1 MPPKA
6 KKAKTSNDNTSA
18 SKKEARATSAQGGNK
33 RRIVELAQDAD
44 AVLSKCRQLREELKR
59 KHHEKDLQK
68 TSSNSLST
76 GFHNQEEDEEDVIEV
91 PLKIEQN
98 DTDIAAVSNNDNNM
112 IESLQGKSIIEVSE
126 MSSMEVVEAI
136 ESVAVQI
143 ANQVLLKK
151 GFTLEIPSRS
161 ASNQI
166 YVPELDRI
174 VLGEKR
180 GTRSFLNVK
189 VSSIANDR

>member
-6 KKAKTSNDNTSA
+6 KKAAKTSKGSTASA
-18 SKKEARATSAQGGNK
+18 SNKVRTGSTQSGTK

-44 AVLSKCRQLREELKR
+44 AVLSKCRKLREELKR
-59 KHHEKDLQK
+59 NSDSDQRMQK
-68 TSSNSLST
+68 KSAGGLMKANLKMEQD
-76 GFHNQEEDEEDVIEV
+76 NDDEVIAV
-91 PLKIEQN
+91 
-98 DTDIAAVSNNDNNM
+98 VSNNDNNSNNV

-126 MSSMEVVEAI
+126 MSPVEVVEAI
-136 ESVAVQI
+136 ELIAVQI
-143 ANQVLLKK
+143 ANQVLQKK
-151 GFTLEIPSRS
+151 GFALEIPSRS

-189 VSSIANDR
+189 VSLIL

>member
-6 KKAKTSNDNTSA
+6 KKAAKTSKGSSA
-18 SKKEARATSAQGGNK
+18 GASNKVRTTASTQSGTK

-44 AVLSKCRQLREELKR
+44 VVLSKCRKLREELKR
-59 KHHEKDLQK
+59 NSDSDQRIQK
-68 TSSNSLST
+68 KSAAGTI
-76 GFHNQEEDEEDVIEV
+76 EDN
-91 PLKIEQN
+91 LKVEQDN
-98 DTDIAAVSNNDNNM
+98 DDEAIAVVSNNDNNRKNV

-126 MSSMEVVEAI
+126 MSPVEVVEAI
-136 ESVAVQI
+136 ELIAVQI
-143 ANQVLLKK
+143 ANQVLQKK

-189 VSSIANDR
+189 VSLIL